1 MRNDN
6 YPSASEM
13 VRNLSD
19 IRVKRELV
27 MTDGKF
33 RVVRFSPPYFDGY
46 EYWVVNEK
54 GFMWEPAES
63 FSAALAYLESA
74 EAQDYQRETELAGAV
89 S

>member
-6 YPSASEM
+6 YPSSSEM
-13 VRNLSD
+13 VRNISD

-33 RVVRFSPPYFDGY
+33 RVVRFSPPYFDGS

-54 GFMWEPAES
+54 GFMWEPADS
-63 FSAALAYLESA
+63 FSAALAYLQSA
-74 EAQDYQRETELAGAV
+74 EAQDYQRETELAGSAL
-89 S
+89 